1 MSVISPEPG
10 RASNPDELAA
20 RARSVLPGGSTHIA
34 RTYAP
39 AIYVARAQGSHK
51 WLVDG
56 RELIDYTM
64 GHGALLLGHAHP
76 AVVSAVQAQ
85 VARGT
90 HYGAA
95 SPLEVEW
102 AELISSLV
110 ASVEEVRFTAS
121 GTEAAM
127 LALRICRAATGRDV
141 VLKFHEHFHGW
152 YDAVSVDLDAAGRAT
167 ASAGVPA
174 SLAGDTRVVRP
185 DIAALRAALQDRR
198 VAAVIVEAS
207 GAHYGRIPLDPAVV
221 REMRA
226 ACDESG
232 TLLVIDEVVTG
243 FRVAPGG
250 MQSLIGVRPDLSI
263 FGKVM
268 AGGLPGGAVGG
279 RRDLMELL
287 AGPIAHPGTF
297 NANPLTAA
305 AGIATLSLVA
315 DGSQQRAADG
325 YARTLEDEWRAAL
338 ASTGVAG
345 SVWRLSSILHV
356 ALADPA
362 LHQRLGGALRE
373 EGVDLLHT
381 SAFCSVAHSL
391 SDLEGSVAAFSRA
404 LGRVAPAGAPSG

>member
-1 MSVISPEPG
+1 MIPPPPG
-10 RASNPDELAA
+10 STADAEQLAA
-20 RARSVLPGGSTHIA
+20 RARHVLPGGATHVA
-34 RTYAP
+34 RSYAP
-39 AIYVARAQGSHK
+39 AIYVTRTQGSRK
-51 WLVDG
+51 WLIDG

-76 AVVSAVQAQ
+76 AVVSAVQTQ
-85 VARGT
+85 VTRGT

-127 LALRICRAATGRDV
+127 LALRVCRAATGRDLV
-141 VLKFHEHFHGW
+141 VKFHEHFHGW
-152 YDAVSVDLDAAGRAT
+152 YDAVNVDVDGSGHVGAP
-167 ASAGVPA
+167 GVPA
-174 SLAGDTRVVRP
+174 SIAGDTRVVHPEAR
-185 DIAALRAALQDRR
+185 AELRAALQDRR
-198 VAAVIVEAS
+198 VAAVILEPS

-221 REMRA
+221 RDARH
-226 ACDESG
+226 ACDDTG
-232 TLLVIDEVVTG
+232 TLLVVDEVVTG

-279 RRDLMELL
+279 RRELMELL

-305 AGIATLSLVA
+305 AGIATLTLVA
-315 DGSQQRAADG
+315 DGTQQRAADG
-325 YARTLEDEWRAAL
+325 YARTLEEEWRAAI
-338 ASTGVAG
+338 ASSGVAG
-345 SVWRLSSILHV
+345 RVWRLSSIIHV
-356 ALADPA
+356 ALDDPA
-362 LHQRLGGALRE
+362 LQERLAGALRE

-381 SAFCSVAHSL
+381 SAFCSTAHSL
-391 SDLEGSVAAFSRA
+391 SDLEQSVAAFARA
-404 LGRVAPAGAPSG
+404 LGRLAVTGRASA